1 MFNKLL
7 KYLYKLISWY
17 SIATVYNSDG
27 EIVQAHKPRTRKVVM
42 KKFKA
47 QVRYSSSEASVY
59 DEEGNLIKAHK
70 PRRKIIETKM

>member
-1 MFNKLL
+1 
-7 KYLYKLISWY
+7 
-17 SIATVYNSDG
+17 
-27 EIVQAHKPRTRKVVM
+27 M

-70 PRRKIIETKM
+70 HRRKIIETKM